1 MAGWLL
7 LRVACRASSESSLK
21 YCCPTPHKAW
31 GWDRQGGRG
40 HSALAAGR
48 PGRAEA
54 TREETREGLIRCSM
68 AMARHH
74 CGAQSSIHAGGDAG
88 VSWGNGGCRKTPP
101 EGLKSNPVKQRHI
114 LHRADEH
121 FSNTPLIADGPK
133 CTEIVALLA
142 EILVLDYQEHKKI
155 TVGSPPQSNR
165 NIKLN
170 SLRLVQ
176 DEE

>member
-7 LRVACRASSESSLK
+7 LRVACRASSEFLLEYVPHPAQSLGVGQK
-21 YCCPTPHKAW
+21 EEEGTARSRRAGLDERRVGSGC
-31 GWDRQGGRG
+31 
-40 HSALAAGR
+40 SGR
-48 PGRAEA
+48 PDPLLHSDGPPPLE
-54 TREETREGLIRCSM
+54 
-68 AMARHH
+68 
-74 CGAQSSIHAGGDAG
+74 AQSSIPAGGDAG
-88 VSWGNGGCRKTPP
+88 VSRGDWGCRKTPP
-101 EGLKSNPVKQRHI
+101 EGFKSNPVKQRRI

-121 FSNTPLIADGPK
+121 FSNAPLVADGPK

-142 EILVLDYQEHKKI
+142 EILVLDYQEHKQI

-165 NIKLN
+165 NIRLN